1 MKPHTIEILTN
12 MIIEEIKGE
21 LKTLSDLAESSDCC
35 STEDLRDAATSC
47 RNIIDVAEALE
58 NVLLTAAEEL
68 DRLESEILNGE
79 QSDEPTG
86 ILGDSATKAAE
97 ALAKCGEAFVK
108 CGEAFVIG
116 RKNGSD
122 HFNRGESIKILN
134 QKKHSEAHTWP
145 K

>member
-1 MKPHTIEILTN
+1 MKPHTIEILMN
-12 MIIEEIKGE
+12 LIIEEIKGE
-21 LKTLSDLAESSDCC
+21 LKNLVVHANLSNGCNA
-35 STEDLRDAATSC
+35 EDLRDAATSC

-97 ALAKCGEAFVK
+97 ALAKSHKNGTSGFSLAGYIAK
-108 CGEAFVIG
+108 IG
-116 RKNGSD
+116 RIGPCSLEKMTQEE
-122 HFNRGESIKILN
+122 HK
-134 QKKHSEAHTWP
+134 EAHTWP